1 MLKKEEKE
9 LKIKTSLERKILGEQ
24 KISIRFLGK
33 IKIFLFSEETFFF
46 FFMKQENKRT
56 SRTDDGKRRLKLD
69 ITSPVQ

>member
-33 IKIFLFSEETFFF
+33 IKIFLFSEEPFFF
-46 FFMKQENKRT
+46 FCMKQENKRT